1 MFTAQAYEGEVLDNT
16 RGRSKSQDRLD
27 GEAAIVAASKVA
39 QVLGS
44 VPEDKITNVQQ
55 NLRQWAKGLGLT
67 ITIGKTPAGHLVI
80 RQARAVTD
88 EGTALLAE
96 YAKRYAREQAAAAK
110 AANAGTPAQMPAKKS
125 GGRTQRAA

>member
-96 YAKRYAREQAAAAK
+96 YAKRQAAAAK
-110 AANAGTPAQMPAKKS
+110 AANAGTPAQMPPKKS